1 MSLTA
6 TKKNSSSPVAY
17 KGVVISVASQVMV
30 PQPDIKGRKDIL
42 ELYVGQ
48 IIAKDIDV
56 DKLARMTTGFTGAD
70 LENMVNTAA
79 IRAAIEERPHV
90 TMQGNMKFRLRAL
103 THRVNMFSVS
113 QTLSIRTTSTFSARI
128 GRVES
133 ETRRTSALQPT
144 MRLATPSSPTSHL
157 MQPRS
162 IR

>member
-1 MSLTA
+1 MRLMSACVGLVSTITNHPNLA
-6 TKKNSSSPVAY
+6 PIRRVAH
-17 KGVVISVASQVMV
+17 KGVVISVALQVMV

-90 TMQGNMKFRLRAL
+90 TMQGNLKFRL
-103 THRVNMFSVS
+103 
-113 QTLSIRTTSTFSARI
+113 
-128 GRVES
+128 
-133 ETRRTSALQPT
+133 
-144 MRLATPSSPTSHL
+144 
-157 MQPRS
+157 
-162 IR
+162 